1 MARKRKA
8 KAKPIKIELP
18 VPTKKRIR
26 VMGED
31 MGTKN
36 YAVTQ
41 IEAWVKEEA
50 GNRRMCFKIIGT
62 KMMEHMIH
70 DVKIA
75 QLECGA
81 FVEEYKQLPPVDYIA
96 AERFQARPGRG
107 AGTTVEA
114 ISMMLGVM
122 MILRPDVPTEFL
134 TAATWK
140 NEFNRTPA
148 DLKEMYEDLKV
159 KYKGQGIVIHQ
170 LDSFLIALYH
180 AAKLL
185 RVKPYDF
192 IHSHT
197 DESRLFNVLAK
208 APSL

>member
-8 KAKPIKIELP
+8 KAKPVKVELP
-18 VPTKKRIR
+18 VPSKKRIR

-36 YAVTQ
+36 YATTV
-41 IEAWVKEEA
+41 IEAWIGKH
-50 GNRRMCFKIIGT
+50 GGMCFKVIGT
-62 KMMEHMIH
+62 KMMGHMIH
-70 DVKIA
+70 DVKLA
-75 QLECGA
+75 QTECAA
-81 FVEEYKQLPPVDYIA
+81 FVKEYRKLPLRTIDYIA
-96 AERFQARPGRG
+96 AERFQSRPGRG

-114 ISMMLGVM
+114 IGMMLGAQLL
-122 MILRPDVPTEFL
+122 IHPNIPTEFY

-140 NEFNRTPA
+140 NEFNRTAA

-159 KYKGQGIVIHQ
+159 RYKGQGIVIHQ

-192 IHSHT
+192 IQSHT
-197 DESRLFNVLAK
+197 DETRLFRVLSD

>member
-8 KAKPIKIELP
+8 KAKPVKVELP
-18 VPTKKRIR
+18 FPTKQRIR

-36 YAVTQ
+36 YAVTV
-41 IEAWVKEEA
+41 IEAWL
-50 GNRRMCFKIIGT
+50 GPDRGMRFKVIGT

-70 DVKIA
+70 DVKLA
-75 QLECGA
+75 QTECRA
-81 FVEEYKQLPPVDYIA
+81 FVDEYKTLPLETIDYIA
-96 AERFQARPGRG
+96 AERFQSRPGRG

-114 ISMMLGVM
+114 IGMMLGAM
-122 MILRPDVPTEFL
+122 LMIHPDIPTEFY

-148 DLKEMYEDLKV
+148 DLKEMYEDLKSR
-159 KYKGQGIVIHQ
+159 YKGQGIVIHQ
-170 LDSFLIALYH
+170 LDSFFIALYH

-192 IHSHT
+192 IKTHT
-197 DESRLFNVLAK
+197 DETRLFHVLSD

>member
-8 KAKPIKIELP
+8 KAKPIVIELP
-18 VPTKKRIR
+18 VPTKQRII
-26 VMGED
+26 VTGQD

-41 IEAWVKEEA
+41 IEAWRKGDGMGFRV
-50 GNRRMCFKIIGT
+50 IGS
-62 KMMEHMIH
+62 KMMSHLIH
-70 DVKIA
+70 DVKNA
-75 QLECGA
+75 QRECAA
-81 FVEEYKQLPPVDYIA
+81 FVTEYSALPKADYIA
-96 AERFQARPGRG
+96 AERYQSRPGG
-107 AGTTVEA
+107 STGSTVEA
-114 ISMMLGVM
+114 ISMMLGAM
-122 MILRPDVPTEFL
+122 LMIDPDTPTEFY

-140 NEFNRTPA
+140 NAFNRTPA

-159 KYKGQGIVIHQ
+159 KYKGAGIVIHQ
-170 LDSFLIALYH
+170 LDSFFIALYH

-185 RVKPYDF
+185 RVPTYDF

-197 DESRLFNVLAK
+197 DETRLFNVLLR

>member
-1 MARKRKA
+1 MAARKKRKA
-8 KAKPIKIELP
+8 KAKPVVVELP
-18 VPTKKRIR
+18 IPKKKRIR

-31 MGTKN
+31 MGTVN

-41 IEAWVKEEA
+41 IEAWLVD
-50 GNRRMCFKIIGT
+50 GQMRFKVLGS
-62 KMMEHMIH
+62 KMMQKMIH
-70 DVKIA
+70 DVKNA
-75 QLECGA
+75 QPECA
-81 FVEEYKQLPPVDYIA
+81 EFVKEYSALPKVDYIA

-114 ISMMLGVM
+114 ISMMLGAM
-122 MILRPDVPTEFL
+122 MLIHPGIPTTFY

-140 NEFNRTPA
+140 NEFNKTPA

-159 KYKGQGIVIHQ
+159 KYKDEGVVIHQ
-170 LDSFLIALYH
+170 LDSFFIALFH

-185 RVKPYDF
+185 RVKPYQF
-192 IHSHT
+192 IKSHT
-197 DESRLFNVLAK
+197 DETRLFKVLRD